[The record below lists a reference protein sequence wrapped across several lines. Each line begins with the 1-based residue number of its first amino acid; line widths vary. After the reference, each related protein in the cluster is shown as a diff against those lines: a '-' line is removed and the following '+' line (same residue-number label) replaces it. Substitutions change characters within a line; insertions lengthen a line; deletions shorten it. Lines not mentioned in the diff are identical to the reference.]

1 MATKKDLDDILNN
14 NAKVKKSS
22 AKKSNTKKRAK
33 NGMDNM
39 SVDDVLNSLDSKKS
53 DTPKKLAPLP
63 PKKSAAKPAPTENKT
78 KKRIVISGELPD
90 YDALRNQELEKEKQK
105 KAKEEAEKKRLEAE
119 KKAKEEAEKKRLEA
133 EKKAKE
139 EAERKRIEA
148 EKKAK
153 EEAEKKRLEAEKKA
167 KEEAE
172 RKRIEAEKKAKEEA
186 EKKRLEAEKKAK
198 EEAERKRIE
207 AEKRAKEEAE
217 KKRLEAEKKAKE
229 EAEKKRLEEETKRRM
244 LEEAEE
250 FTVEEITEIST
261 SEKYDDDDYE
271 EIEIFEETNDSDPV
285 GSLIDN
291 IREDAEKA
299 FADIENSG
307 NNEEDEKLTEENPP
321 DEEDDEEDNE
331 EKPSGI
337 TATLENILDED
348 PDEIINAR
356 REKTETDKKKKPK
369 LRLKKNI
376 YTFFGLVF
384 AVLACV
390 GLVTIVSKGISLIG
404 GLSSGNSKKTGFEP
418 VVYPAVIMDIESF
431 ETPAELPSEQ
441 IITAAIWS
449 MIMSDD
455 AISNYEQ
462 TFDVVK
468 IPAVDVELYAVKMF
482 GENLPALNHTTV
494 GPAES
499 RFYYNEET
507 KSYNVPIAPV
517 TYTYSPEIKGA
528 TKNDNTYTIVVD
540 YIDELPEWLPKKSS
554 KSVEFKLTE
563 TNDGYIINSMKVL
576 STSSNAL

>member
-1 MATKKDLDDILNN
+1 MATKKDLDNILNS
-14 NAKVKKSS
+14 NAKSKKSS
-22 AKKSNTKKRAK
+22 TKKQSSTVSKKRTRSDV
-33 NGMDNM
+33 DNM
-39 SVDDVLNSLDSKKS
+39 SVDDVINSLGDRKSAGIKS
-53 DTPKKLAPLP
+53 DTPKKLAPLT
-63 PKKSAAKPAPTENKT
+63 PKKSASNVKPTSAENKS
-78 KKRIVISGELPD
+78 KKKIVITGELPD
-90 YDALRNQELEKEKQK
+90 YDALREKELEKDRQEK
-105 KAKEEAEKKRLEAE
+105 AREEAE

-139 EAERKRIEA
+139 EAERKHI
-148 EKKAK
+148 
-153 EEAEKKRLEAEKKA
+153 EAEKKA

-186 EKKRLEAEKKAK
+186 ERKRIEAEKKAK

-207 AEKRAKEEAE
+207 AEK
-217 KKRLEAEKKAKE
+217 KAKE
-229 EAEKKRLEEETKRRM
+229 EAERKRIEDEETKRRL

-261 SEKYDDDDYE
+261 SEEYDDDYDEYE
-271 EIEIFEETNDSDPV
+271 EFNVFNSSEDESDPV
-285 GSLIDN
+285 SSLIDN

-299 FADIENSG
+299 FADIENSS
-307 NNEEDEKLTEENPP
+307 NDDEY
-321 DEEDDEEDNE
+321 DDEDDESDDEYSDDE
-331 EKPSGI
+331 EYEHDDTADEPEKTSKGI
-337 TATLENILDED
+337 SSALENILDED
-348 PDEIINAR
+348 VDEIINER
-356 REKTETDKKKKPK
+356 SEKAESDKTKKPK

-376 YTFFGLVF
+376 YAFFGILF

-390 GLVTIVSKGISLIG
+390 GLVTVVSKAVSLIG
-404 GLSSGNSKKTGFEP
+404 GFSSGDSKKSGFEP
-418 VVYPAVIMDIESF
+418 IVYPVVIMDIESF
-431 ETPAELPSEQ
+431 ETPAELSSEQ
-441 IITAAIWS
+441 VITAAIWS

-468 IPAVDVELYAVKMF
+468 IPAVDVESYAVKLF

-563 TNDGYIINSMKVL
+563 TNDGYTIDSMKVL
-576 STSSNAL
+576 STSSNSL